1 MTNRVGTALR
11 AVRYA
16 ATLAGTSLTTTVT
29 VATLTGATVAA
40 AALVT
45 LTARPLTAQSAQ
57 QAALER
63 ARAGLA
69 EALARPDVRSA
80 TERIDAGR
88 GAAAE
93 LLARIGGIESPSG
106 SEHDRAAA
114 VAERMR
120 EIGLDS
126 VRVTSDPNAIGVIPG
141 RSGRA
146 LVFVSTLDD
155 LATVAEHQRAA
166 PSGPRVEGSRV
177 VGPGTNT
184 SLTTVAMLSA
194 AEALVAAGIRP
205 EHDLVFA
212 AVAQEETGLRGMKAL
227 YEQYR
232 DRADAFVDILG
243 DGHSIA
249 YGALGLHWWRVEA
262 EGPPGHTLNGG
273 LPNVNQGIGRAVDR
287 ILSLPWAALDDES
300 RTRMN
305 VSILSS
311 GTVYNHKPE
320 SGWFSLDL
328 RSMEAGTLEE
338 MEAAVREILA
348 SVSEETGIAL
358 RMEPF
363 QLTPGGRIA
372 GALESELVNASR
384 AVSEHLGYTAE
395 LNEAGSANLNVAI
408 GAGTPAIG
416 LGGSRGGDRGE
427 PTEWADVDALVRTAH
442 HVMLLGVLLG
452 GG

>member
-1 MTNRVGTALR
+1 V
-11 AVRYA
+11 
-16 ATLAGTSLTTTVT
+16 TTTTPLSRNAVPAAA
-29 VATLTGATVAA
+29 VLA
-40 AALVT
+40 AALLAVSAA
-45 LTARPLTAQSAQ
+45 LAPPPLAAQ
-57 QAALER
+57 QPAREAALER
-63 ARAGLA
+63 ARPGLR
-69 EALARPDVRSA
+69 EALARPETQAA
-80 TERIDAGR
+80 TVHIDAAR
-88 GAAAE
+88 GAAAD
-93 LLARIGGIESPSG
+93 LLVRIGGIVSPSG
-106 SEHDRAAA
+106 DEYDRAAA
-114 VAERMR
+114 VAGRM
-120 EIGLDS
+120 EAIGLAS
-126 VRVTSDPNAIGVIPG
+126 VRVTSDPNAIGVLPG

-166 PSGPRVEGSRV
+166 TSGPRVEGSRV
-177 VGPGTNT
+177 LGPGTNT
-184 SLTTVAMLSA
+184 SLTTVAMLTA
-194 AEALVAAGIRP
+194 AEALIAAGLQP

-212 AVAQEETGLRGMKAL
+212 AVAQEETGLLGMKAL

-262 EGPPGHTLNGG
+262 DGPPGHTLNGA
-273 LPNVNQGIGRAVDR
+273 LPNVNQGIARAVDR

-311 GTVYNHKPE
+311 GAVFNHKPE
-320 SGWFSLDL
+320 RGWFSLDL
-328 RSMEAGTLEE
+328 RSMEAETLGE
-338 MEAAVREILA
+338 MEAAVREILE
-348 SVSEETGIAL
+348 SVSAETRTTL

-363 QLTPGGRIA
+363 QITSGGRIP
-372 GALESELVNASR
+372 GALESALVNTSR

-416 LGGSRGGDRGE
+416 LGGSRGGDRGQ
-427 PTEWADVDALVRTAH
+427 PTEWADIDALVRTAH
-442 HVMLLGVLLG
+442 HVMLLGMVLG